1 MTSDQ
6 LIAELRALPPDR
18 RTADEFMQYLRL
30 GLTFIEK
37 HFYELQLADGTV
49 IANGDITSA
58 VAGIREIR
66 DATLNLVPSTQVQ
79 DQARIRTRLRVT
91 GRVDVS
97 RYDSTCP
104 RCGHIHEGTG
114 ECGVSMGKDRLCR
127 CDLEVPA

>member
-6 LIAELRALPPDR
+6 LIAKLRTLPPDS

-30 GLTFIEK
+30 GLSHLEK
-37 HFYELQLADGTV
+37 DFYELRL
-49 IANGDITSA
+49 ANGQRALDASDFA
-58 VAGIREIR
+58 QLLRELR
-66 DATLNLVPSTQVQ
+66 DATLNPVSSSTEVPDQVG
-79 DQARIRTRLRVT
+79 IRTRLRVT